1 MPINN
6 QGLFLDRYQIIPRVL
21 VFVTRG
27 DLILL
32 IKGSP
37 QKRIWANL
45 YNGIGGHVEKG
56 EDILSATRREFF
68 EETGLNLL
76 SPWLCALVTIDT
88 GEDTGIGMYVFRGE
102 VSSKK
107 LKDSSE
113 GSLEWIPLGE
123 IHNIP
128 LVEDLPILIPRIM
141 KMKRNSPPLFLHYN
155 YDEYDTLII
164 HSEGKELSM
173 N

>member
-1 MPINN
+1 
-6 QGLFLDRYQIIPRVL
+6 VL
-21 VFVTRG
+21 IFVTRG
-27 DLILL
+27 DSILL

-37 QKRIWANL
+37 QKPLWANL

-56 EDILSATRREFF
+56 EDILSAARREFF

-88 GEDTGIGMYVFRGE
+88 GKDTGIGMYVFRGE

-107 LKDSSE
+107 PKASSE

-123 IHNIP
+123 IQYIP
-128 LVEDLPILIPRIM
+128 LVEDLPILIPQII

-155 YDEYDTLII
+155 YDEHDTLII
-164 HSEGKELSM
+164 HAEGRELSI
-173 N
+173 NQ